1 MYLFAAQVETHTPDV
16 EETHASEAAPTNA
29 EHNEGHGAGH
39 EAGLFD
45 NNFINWLLL
54 LAFLGWLIQKNMP
67 PLFKARR
74 ESIDNEISAAQQA
87 KDEGIAFLEE
97 QRKKLANVEE
107 ETKKILADAKT
118 AAQQTASLIEEQTSK
133 EMAELLVK
141 FEASIQNERQ
151 LLVTE
156 MRSAVVKA
164 AVAIS
169 EEQLR
174 HQVNDK
180 VKDDLLTKFMSE
192 LDTIASTGE
201 SFEPGKLESAAHS
214 RNN

>member
-1 MYLFAAQVETHTPDV
+1 MYLFAAQVETHSPDV
-16 EETHASEAAPTNA
+16 HETHAGEAEQT
-29 EHNEGHGAGH
+29 HNEGHEAGH
-39 EAGLFD
+39 EHGLFD

-54 LAFLGWLIQKNMP
+54 LVFLGWLIQKNMP

-74 ESIDNEISAAQQA
+74 ESIEGEISAAQQA

-97 QRKKLANVEE
+97 QRMKLANVEE

-118 AAQQTASLIEEQTSK
+118 AAQQTTALIEEQTSK
-133 EMAELLVK
+133 EMADLLVK
-141 FEASIQNERQ
+141 FDSSIQNERQ

-156 MRSAVVKA
+156 MRAAVVKA

-174 HQVNDK
+174 SQVNDK
-180 VKDDLLTKFMSE
+180 VKDELLTKFMSE
-192 LDTIASTGE
+192 LDTITTSGE

-214 RNN
+214 RNK